1 MYRTRYGLYADLAV
15 EMKGYEIDIT
25 GRYSRDAD
33 NGKSLG
39 MFIHHTIISLYSHY
53 VLCQA
58 TIRGRIAS

>member
-1 MYRTRYGLYADLAV
+1 MYRTRYGPHAHLAV
-15 EMKGYEIDIT
+15 KMKVYEIDIT

-39 MFIHHTIISLYSHY
+39 MFIHHTIIILYSHY